1 MAVLRRR
8 QVVGDL
14 HLEPP
19 QAHYFE
25 QGRSQIAAELRG
37 GGGDAVGTI
46 TNPPASDVRLF
57 QLGDLGAY
65 SNFPGST
72 ACFQTAREFLDGFGM
87 QCHMILGNHD
97 LEGAEFD
104 SDGEN
109 LAAWAATFGQR
120 HYWSV
125 PLGGGAA
132 LAVGL
137 STVRFR
143 ASPNS
148 CHEEVHVRNLCA
160 WLNHSNRPQR
170 FMELVCQHPQIKL
183 WFSGHFHLSHDYE
196 HSVNK
201 VGACHFV
208 QVSVMG
214 DCHRDGLRQSRIVRG
229 DAHGFQIYTLDH
241 GSGYVRQDLAH
252 SYAADPLCE
261 AEKLWCSTLRNVRW
275 CRKGGTFSPE
285 MPASIRDAPA
295 DDAESLPSGEDQVR
309 WFKAGDTV
317 LALSGNQLVQYDPA
331 TEAPLGVVCDA
342 VNGRGVKLVI
352 AANKQV
358 DYIQL
363 FATPESAAIGAERNL
378 PWAETQNEQI
388 LRQGDGS
395 LVRVFQRNKWVG
407 VDRTTRLA
415 QHEIKWQKAQLSIA
429 SIVQV

>member
-1 MAVLRRR
+1 M
-8 QVVGDL
+8 
-14 HLEPP
+14 P
-19 QAHYFE
+19 
-25 QGRSQIAAELRG
+25 
-37 GGGDAVGTI
+37 
-46 TNPPASDVRLF
+46 
-57 QLGDLGAY
+57 
-65 SNFPGST
+65 
-72 ACFQTAREFLDGFGM
+72 
-87 QCHMILGNHD
+87 CHMILGNHD

-104 SDGEN
+104 SDSEN
-109 LAAWAATFGQR
+109 LAAWAAAFGQR

-148 CHEEVHVRNLCA
+148 CHEVHIDDEQLEWFRHVLARNTDRPIFVFTHAPPMGAGIPSLQEVHVRNLCA

-170 FMELVCQHPQIKL
+170 FLELVRQHPQIKL

-208 QVSVMG
+208 QVGVMG

-229 DAHGFQIYTLDH
+229 DAYGFQIFTLDH
-241 GSGYVRQDLAH
+241 GSGYIRQDLAH
-252 SYAADPLCE
+252 SYAADPLGE

-295 DDAESLPSGEDQVR
+295 DDAEDLPSGEDQVR

-331 TEAPLGVVCDA
+331 TEAPLGIVCDA
-342 VNGRGVKLVI
+342 VNGRGVKLVTL
-352 AANKQV
+352 ADKQV

-378 PWAETQNEQI
+378 PWAETQDEQI

-407 VDRTTRLA
+407 IDRTTRLA
-415 QHEIKWQKAQLSIA
+415 QHESKWQKAQMSIP